1 MQEENTALRGG
12 IMMFKI
18 RCFSIFFILLYCFS
32 SAALAGDD
40 MEFPLSKIK
49 ERATAKYIQDTT
61 KKIFHYFKDTTIKA
75 DSALDGNVV
84 IEKGNLTIKG
94 HVTGD
99 VLAIFGN
106 VFIKSGSQIDGNVTS
121 VNGRIRQ
128 EERSFVFG
136 NQIETK
142 AKNLFSYFD
151 WGSSYYSQQ
160 GTEGSSHYYQGSYGT
175 LPFGSSGK
183 SMIVKYNRVQG
194 LFLGMVI
201 PKKVIGK
208 YDRLNIHG
216 FGGYGFREKKWNYK
230 LGLAHW
236 LFSQKDFRFE
246 LGADVYD
253 FTDTKDTWYISS
265 IENSLAAVLLHEDY
279 QDFYRRS
286 GYTFHASQ
294 NLTVYLQGT
303 LAYSND
309 EYESVEK
316 NADWALFGGKKKFQE
331 NPAID
336 EGNMRSLYGEIYLDT
351 RNNHKRPSAG
361 WYAKLGLE
369 TSNSKLKS
377 DFSFN
382 QYIFE
387 LRRYQPIGYK
397 NRLDLRIKTATSE
410 GDVPLQKLYQLG
422 GVSTLR
428 AFRNKA
434 LRGKPGAYG
443 GDRMLLANL
452 EYFASPKILGRDFL
466 FIDDVRY
473 ILFFDA
479 GNVWQRENV
488 TNENSWSAGF
498 SHLKLNSLK
507 SDLGM
512 AISSW
517 SGKFRMSLAKRL
529 HTNYKPLM
537 FTVRLTKPF

>member
-1 MQEENTALRGG
+1 MKLKVLS
-12 IMMFKI
+12 I
-18 RCFSIFFILLYCFS
+18 SIFFILLISFS
-32 SAALAGDD
+32 PVVWAG
-40 MEFPLSKIK
+40 EQFEIPLSKIEK
-49 ERATAKYIQDTT
+49 RATAKYIQDTT
-61 KKIFHYFKDTTIKA
+61 RKIFRFIKDTVVRA
-75 DSALDGNVV
+75 DSALDGNIIIV
-84 IEKGNLTIKG
+84 KGNLTVHG

-106 VFIKSGSQIDGNVTS
+106 VFIKSGSEIGGNVTS
-121 VNGRIRQ
+121 INGRIHQ
-128 EERSFVFG
+128 EEKSFVFG

-151 WGSSYYSQQ
+151 WGSTYYSQKES
-160 GTEGSSHYYQGSYGT
+160 GAHSHYYPDSYGT

-183 SMIVKYNRVQG
+183 SVIVNYNRVQG
-194 LFLGMVI
+194 LFLGLAI
-201 PKKVIGK
+201 PKKIIGK
-208 YDRLNIHG
+208 YNRLNIYG

-230 LGLAHW
+230 LGIANW

-253 FTDTKDTWYISS
+253 FTDTKDSWFISPM
-265 IENSLAAVLLHEDY
+265 ENSLAAFLLHEDF

-294 NLTVYLQGT
+294 NLSVYLQGT
-303 LAYSND
+303 IAYSSD
-309 EYESVEK
+309 EYGSVEK
-316 NADWALFGGKKKFQE
+316 NADWALFGGKKKFRE

-351 RNNHKRPSAG
+351 RNNHKNPSAG
-361 WYAKLGLE
+361 WYAKIGLE

-387 LRRYQPIGYK
+387 LRRYQPVGYQ
-397 NRLDLRIKTATSE
+397 NRLDLRIKTATSVGE
-410 GDVPLQKLYQLG
+410 VPLQKLYQLG

-428 AFRNKA
+428 AFKNKA
-434 LRGKPGAYG
+434 LRGAEGEFG

-452 EYFASPKILGRDFL
+452 EYVVSPKVLGRDFL

-488 TNENSWSAGF
+488 SKDDSWSSGF
-498 SHLKLNSLK
+498 SHLKLNSFK
-507 SDLGM
+507 SDIGM

-529 HTNYKPLM
+529 DTNYKPLM